1 MDWETLLIVP
11 LIFALSFVVLCFVL
25 SLRTEEVSLS
35 SNLFVFFP
43 LCLYF
48 FFHKKR
54 TMIVHAFLYYKVIP
68 VCLGGLDLKINTR

>member
-54 TMIVHAFLYYKVIP
+54 TMIVHSFLYYKVIP